1 MTALEMKVNA
11 LVLIA
16 IGTPEEQEQGRDTLR
31 QLLDGLIP
39 APVLEDTAAELL
51 VELGFPEGNLG
62 FEQARTALVMG
73 YQNPRLFDS
82 MSGELFHSIGAA
94 CNMDPSRI
102 AQNIRTGIASMYR
115 EGNERKLDEFFRGAI
130 SAKTGFPPAG
140 AFLRRCLRELRS
152 RMEVAVC

>member
-11 LVLIA
+11 LILIA
-16 IGTPEEQEQGRDTLR
+16 VGSDAEYEAGMKTLEDFRAGR
-31 QLLDGLIP
+31 I
-39 APVLEDTAAELL
+39 AMPVVEDTAAELL
-51 VELGFPEGNLG
+51 VELGFPEGNQG

-73 YQNPRLFDS
+73 YQNPRLFDC

-94 CNMDPSRI
+94 CNMLPSRI
-102 AQNIRTGIASMYR
+102 DRNIRTGIASMYR

-130 SAKTGFPPAG
+130 SAKTGFPTAG